1 MAIPGN
7 GSNSARTSRAAK
19 HASSSSSPTRVGF
32 LGFPPTGMTPP
43 HGGGKQ
49 SASPTRAQLIEA
61 AEEPACLLTAGSS
74 PEGRRPPPPPP
85 PPAAATNQGFRR
97 VGLTMPMTDAS
108 PLSAT
113 LEASTVSEG
122 QAIDTSVA
130 DETLPA
136 GSDMSW
142 NPFAC
147 NDERDELDLTPTP
160 WDDVDSC
167 RGQDEGGVVGDD
179 VRAFGSAG
187 DAATLSENGSE
198 RGGADVGHCVGGE
211 ERQQVMRS
219 AECQDVVD
227 VCPFEDD
234 DDDCD
239 DANVSKA
246 LSFDHIP
253 IAKTPTGEPFTREV
267 PCFAINRTSQSR
279 KVTQKCIIYTRSTV
293 PRHK

>member
-1 MAIPGN
+1 MA
-7 GSNSARTSRAAK
+7 
-19 HASSSSSPTRVGF
+19 V
-32 LGFPPTGMTPP
+32 
-43 HGGGKQ
+43 
-49 SASPTRAQLIEA
+49 
-61 AEEPACLLTAGSS
+61 
-74 PEGRRPPPPPP
+74 
-85 PPAAATNQGFRR
+85 
-97 VGLTMPMTDAS
+97 PMTDAL
-108 PLSAT
+108 PLSVT

-130 DETLPA
+130 DETLPV
-136 GSDMSW
+136 SDMSW

-160 WDDVDSC
+160 WDDVEGC
-167 RGQDEGGVVGDD
+167 GGQEGGVVGDN

-187 DAATLSENGSE
+187 DAAPLSENGSE
-198 RGGADVGHCVGGE
+198 RGGAVVGHCVGGE
-211 ERQQVMRS
+211 ERQEAMRS

-227 VCPFEDD
+227 VCPFEED

-253 IAKTPTGEPFTREV
+253 IAKTPTGEPFTRAV

-279 KVTQKCIIYTRSTV
+279 KVTQKCIIHTRSTV